1 MSIKR
6 TISIGRKNSAGKPAV
21 VKAPKWERTPNPN
34 GKHLVIVESP
44 AKAKTIEKILGK
56 NYKVMASMG
65 HLRDLPKNSLG
76 VDVENGFI
84 PRYTNVSDRH
94 DVISHL
100 RAEANKSCDV
110 ILATDPDREGEAI
123 SHHLSVLLDVPADEN
138 VRITFNEI
146 TPHAIKEAIAQP
158 RPIDEQKVD
167 AQQARRVLDRLVG
180 YKLSPFLWKKVFR
193 GLSAGRVQSVAVRLI
208 CEREEEIKAFV
219 PEEYWS
225 IEADYHVGKGKSF
238 TAKVVWYD
246 DKELAVAQESVAN
259 DLVEELKAADAHVEK
274 LTRGQQ
280 RRRPQ
285 APFTTSTMQQD
296 SVNRLNF
303 GARKTMMIAQQLYEG
318 LDIRGTHVGLITYM
332 RTDSV
337 RIAEEMQE
345 EAKQYITETY
355 GKEYVPE
362 SPNKYS
368 KQQQSQDAHEAI
380 RPTSLAYSPT
390 EVAPF
395 LNRDQLK
402 LYTLIWNRFLASQ
415 MTPQIAQRLTV
426 TIRAGKFELRAVGRH
441 IIFDGFTAV
450 YGMKDKKEETILPE
464 LHKDDA
470 LTVKKI
476 EPKQH
481 FTQPPARYT
490 EASLIKLLEEKGIG
504 RPSTYAPIL
513 DTIQKR
519 NYVEKRDKAFIPTEL
534 GFVVVDLLKRFFS
547 KVVDVKFTSRME
559 EELDK
564 IADGELSYE
573 QLLESFYKVFAQEL
587 SDAEGK
593 IDKVKVIEQESD
605 VICDKCG
612 AKMIYKFGRYGKFL
626 ACPNFPKC
634 KNTKPITDPVGIA
647 CPKCKKGHIVRRK
660 SKRGRVFYG
669 CDRYPECDLAL
680 WNEPVDQFCKECGS
694 IMVKKKTRQRGEEII
709 CSNKECPTHGS
720 HKKK

>member
-1 MSIKR
+1 
-6 TISIGRKNSAGKPAV
+6 
-21 VKAPKWERTPNPN
+21 
-34 GKHLVIVESP
+34 
-44 AKAKTIEKILGK
+44 
-56 NYKVMASMG
+56 
-65 HLRDLPKNSLG
+65 
-76 VDVENGFI
+76 
-84 PRYTNVSDRH
+84 
-94 DVISHL
+94 
-100 RAEANKSCDV
+100 
-110 ILATDPDREGEAI
+110 
-123 SHHLSVLLDVPADEN
+123 
-138 VRITFNEI
+138 
-146 TPHAIKEAIAQP
+146 
-158 RPIDEQKVD
+158 
-167 AQQARRVLDRLVG
+167 
-180 YKLSPFLWKKVFR
+180 
-193 GLSAGRVQSVAVRLI
+193 
-208 CEREEEIKAFV
+208 
-219 PEEYWS
+219 
-225 IEADYHVGKGKSF
+225 
-238 TAKVVWYD
+238 
-246 DKELAVAQESVAN
+246 
-259 DLVEELKAADAHVEK
+259 
-274 LTRGQQ
+274 
-280 RRRPQ
+280 
-285 APFTTSTMQQD
+285 
-296 SVNRLNF
+296 
-303 GARKTMMIAQQLYEG
+303 MMIAQQLYEG

-337 RIAEEMQE
+337 RIAEEMQK

-380 RPTSLAYSPT
+380 RPTSLAYSPA

-450 YGMKDKKEETILPE
+450 YGTKDKKEETILPE

-476 EPKQH
+476 EAKQH

-564 IADGELSYE
+564 IAEGELSYE

-587 SDAEGK
+587 SDAEQK
-593 IDKVKVIEQESD
+593 IDKVKVMEQESD

-626 ACPNFPKC
+626 ACPNFPEC
-634 KNTKPITDPVGIA
+634 KNTKPLTDPIGIA